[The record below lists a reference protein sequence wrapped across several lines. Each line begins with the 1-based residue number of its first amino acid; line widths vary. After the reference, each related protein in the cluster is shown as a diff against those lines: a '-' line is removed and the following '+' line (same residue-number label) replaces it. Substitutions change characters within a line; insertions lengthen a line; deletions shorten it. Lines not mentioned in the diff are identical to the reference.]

1 MKMSMKMPHIHNML
15 FSIFIIFVLCVFI
28 KFCMRKMSVVEN
40 YNNNDTQSNQ
50 AYLPQYNPY
59 TITQTNKNKLVLL
72 KQELNDMQHS
82 ITDIQNN
89 NMVLQQNISD
99 NTLQNKNL
107 QENQAIQNKKLQDTQ
122 SEFKKKQDDLYNYI
136 YSGYSSHGHNYRYNS
151 KSPYTINTNYNNT

>member
-1 MKMSMKMPHIHNML
+1 MPIKMPIKMPHIHNML
-15 FSIFIIFVLCVFI
+15 FSMFIIFVLCVFM
-28 KFCMRKMSVVEN
+28 KFYMRKTSVVEN

-89 NMVLQQNISD
+89 NVVLQQNISD
-99 NTLQNKNL
+99 NTLQN
-107 QENQAIQNKKLQDTQ
+107 
-122 SEFKKKQDDLYNYI
+122 
-136 YSGYSSHGHNYRYNS
+136 R
-151 KSPYTINTNYNNT
+151 